1 MALIELHQVTKTYG
15 QGHKAVQAL
24 KPTDFQLMPSEF
36 LAITGPSGSGKTTL
50 LTIIGH
56 LQQASSGSIQVNGQ
70 DTSTYSAKQLTKLR
84 FNEFGFILQASNLIP
99 FLTVNDQFKLVD
111 RLTNKGKLSQ
121 TPTALLDL
129 LGIGELK
136 DKFPNQLSGGERQR
150 VAIARALYNDPDII
164 LADEP
169 TASLDTSRALQTVGI
184 LAQVAHDLHRGVIM
198 ITHDTKLLDDTDGVY
213 DMRDG
218 QLTQI
223 K

>member
-24 KPTDFQLMPSEF
+24 KPTNFKLMPSEF

-70 DTSTYSAKQLTKLR
+70 DTSTYSTKQLTKLR

-99 FLTVNDQFKLVD
+99 FLTVSDQFKLVD
-111 RLTNKGKLSQ
+111 RLTTKGKLSQ

-129 LGIGELK
+129 LGIGDLK

-169 TASLDTSRALQTVGI
+169 QPA
-184 LAQVAHDLHRGVIM
+184 
-198 ITHDTKLLDDTDGVY
+198 
-213 DMRDG
+213 
-218 QLTQI
+218 
-223 K
+223 